1 MIFGISLLVNKLIG
15 VPNWKVEIWENI
27 LSISTCMLSKS
38 LLYKGNAVSLE
49 PCNLVTLRFPVTGCV
64 GLVTSVAVGSRNQ
77 AFIIM
82 SIFLSCEHVIIF
94 NVYVLS
100 HE

>member
-15 VPNWKVEIWENI
+15 VPNWKVEILENI

-38 LLYKGNAVSLE
+38 LLYKGNAVSPE
-49 PCNLVTLRFPVTGCV
+49 PCNLAGPGNLLR
-64 GLVTSVAVGSRNQ
+64 GLVTFVTVGSRNQ

-82 SIFLSCEHVIIF
+82 SIF
-94 NVYVLS
+94 
-100 HE
+100 